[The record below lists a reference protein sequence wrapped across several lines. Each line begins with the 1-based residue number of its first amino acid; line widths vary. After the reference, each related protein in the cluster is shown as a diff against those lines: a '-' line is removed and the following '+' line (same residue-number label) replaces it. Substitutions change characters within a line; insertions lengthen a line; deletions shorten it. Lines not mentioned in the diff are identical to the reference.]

1 MFPKTDYFLL
11 IFRDIN
17 TMLNETS
24 FEHNSLRVRF
34 DKSIVAR
41 QIELQVGLMSLTM
54 INNSKACN
62 FNCADICDEI
72 ITS

>member
-41 QIELQVGLMSLTM
+41 QIELQVGLMTM
-54 INNSKACN
+54 MIRV
-62 FNCADICDEI
+62 
-72 ITS
+72 

>member
-41 QIELQVGLMSLTM
+41 QIELQVGLMSLTR
-54 INNSKACN
+54 INNSH
-62 FNCADICDEI
+62 
-72 ITS
+72 SL